1 MWMSD
6 QLERSERRPPAP
18 NPPEPQ
24 LRSFLSE
31 DKTLMVYVLDQERRA
46 DLFTYPDMA
55 YVAKLGEGVTQ
66 VRFGKDAG
74 GQDALFVAIEAGKAM
89 SLFDRKGQPYG
100 KGSRSPNGKQ
110 VVLILGKEQRAQL
123 SSYPEFKPVA
133 QLGAGVA
140 EVRYGKDRDND
151 KKEFIAAERAGGE
164 LGVYDMKGKAYGRG
178 MMREDGRL
186 AALVLGEKGTARI
199 VLYPSMESVALIGK
213 GVREAR
219 FVKDPLNGG
228 REILQADYQDGS
240 RRLFLLNGQPYGK
253 TLSRSQEEQ
262 AERLSAMESGVRR
275 AFEAAPSE
283 LGILAR

>member
-1 MWMSD
+1 
-6 QLERSERRPPAP
+6 
-18 NPPEPQ
+18 
-24 LRSFLSE
+24 
-31 DKTLMVYVLDQERRA
+31 
-46 DLFTYPDMA
+46 
-55 YVAKLGEGVTQ
+55 
-66 VRFGKDAG
+66 
-74 GQDALFVAIEAGKAM
+74 
-89 SLFDRKGQPYG
+89 
-100 KGSRSPNGKQ
+100 
-110 VVLILGKEQRAQL
+110 VLILGKEQRAQL

-151 KKEFIAAERAGGE
+151 KNEFIAAERAGGE